1 MFLLVSIRCLFNCV
15 VGDDAVVRHN
25 CVVDGHDI
33 PEGFYLP
40 SATVVTG
47 ATELSALNTVP
58 QSAREF
64 SESVMHTNVSLAQA
78 YRRIQ
83 NEF

>member
-1 MFLLVSIRCLFNCV
+1 
-15 VGDDAVVRHN
+15 
-25 CVVDGHDI
+25 
-33 PEGFYLP
+33 LP

-47 ATELSALNTVP
+47 ETDLSSLETVP